1 MARLASRSSLLYFLY
16 FIYLL
21 YFLLFPH
28 SFAVFCT
35 PRKLTSF
42 LFNRFR
48 TLCQKHPGWGT
59 SCPSTRIKMKPQT
72 ANPVVQSARCSHRD
86 PKGRQ
91 CRALALDRRSG
102 LCPRHLA
109 EQQQGLAADHFRHL
123 TTRCQFFQTAQGI
136 NYSLLN
142 LYQLLAQKR
151 ISPRRAA
158 VLSYISSLLLR
169 TLPQIEA
176 EGPAGI
182 IGPTNPVPTN
192 VTLPDENVDSDDEDK
207 EEDDSDLDPELD
219 DDANTDSETE
229 IEAET
234 ETAAETDTQLD
245 SANTWDPSI
254 PAPDPKKK
262 PS

>member
-1 MARLASRSSLLYFLY
+1 
-16 FIYLL
+16 
-21 YFLLFPH
+21 
-28 SFAVFCT
+28 
-35 PRKLTSF
+35 
-42 LFNRFR
+42 
-48 TLCQKHPGWGT
+48 
-59 SCPSTRIKMKPQT
+59 MKPQT

-109 EQQQGLAADHFRHL
+109 EQQQELAADHFRHL

-136 NYSLLN
+136 NYSLMN
-142 LYQLLAQKR
+142 LYQLLAQNR

-169 TLPQIEA
+169 TLPQIDA
-176 EGPAGI
+176 NWPAGI
-182 IGPTNPVPTN
+182 IEPTKPVPTN
-192 VTLPDENVDSDDEDK
+192 VTLPDEDADSDDE
-207 EEDDSDLDPELD
+207 EEDDSDSEPA
-219 DDANTDSETE
+219 DDAATDSEAE

-254 PAPDPKKK
+254 PKPDPKKK

>member
-1 MARLASRSSLLYFLY
+1 
-16 FIYLL
+16 
-21 YFLLFPH
+21 
-28 SFAVFCT
+28 
-35 PRKLTSF
+35 
-42 LFNRFR
+42 
-48 TLCQKHPGWGT
+48 
-59 SCPSTRIKMKPQT
+59 MKPQT

-136 NYSLLN
+136 NYSLMN
-142 LYQLLAQKR
+142 LYQLLAQNR

-182 IGPTNPVPTN
+182 IDPTNPVPTN
-192 VTLPDENVDSDDEDK
+192 VTLPDENADSDDDEE
-207 EEDDSDLDPELD
+207 EEDDSDSEPA
-219 DDANTDSETE
+219 DDADTDSETQ

>member
-1 MARLASRSSLLYFLY
+1 
-16 FIYLL
+16 
-21 YFLLFPH
+21 
-28 SFAVFCT
+28 
-35 PRKLTSF
+35 
-42 LFNRFR
+42 
-48 TLCQKHPGWGT
+48 
-59 SCPSTRIKMKPQT
+59 MKPQT
-72 ANPVVQSARCSHRD
+72 ANPVVQSARCIHRD

-102 LCPRHLA
+102 FCPRHLP
-109 EQQQGLAADHFRHL
+109 EQQQELAADHFRHL

-136 NYSLLN
+136 NYSHLN
-142 LYQLLAQKR
+142 LSQLLAQNR

-176 EGPAGI
+176 AGPAGI
-182 IGPTNPVPTN
+182 IDPANPVPTN
-192 VTLPDENVDSDDEDK
+192 VTLPDENADSDDEDK

-219 DDANTDSETE
+219 NDANTDSETE

-254 PAPDPKKK
+254 PEPDPKKK

>member
-1 MARLASRSSLLYFLY
+1 
-16 FIYLL
+16 
-21 YFLLFPH
+21 
-28 SFAVFCT
+28 
-35 PRKLTSF
+35 
-42 LFNRFR
+42 
-48 TLCQKHPGWGT
+48 
-59 SCPSTRIKMKPQT
+59 MKPQT
-72 ANPVVQSARCSHRD
+72 ANPVVQSARCIHRD

-102 LCPRHLA
+102 FCPRHLA
-109 EQQQGLAADHFRHL
+109 EQQQDLAADHFRHL

-142 LYQLLAQKR
+142 LYQLLAQNR

-169 TLPQIEA
+169 TLPQIDA
-176 EGPAGI
+176 AWPAGI
-182 IGPTNPVPTN
+182 DPTKPVPTN
-192 VTLPDENVDSDDEDK
+192 VPLSDEDAGSDDDEE
-207 EEDDSDLDPELD
+207 EEDDSDLDPEPD
-219 DDANTDSETE
+219 DDADIDSETE